1 MTAQEL
7 NTYINRVLGNS
18 IRCLLPSY
26 WWKRLLTQI
35 VEYVDGVDTK
45 FNNKVKTL
53 DNKINNIDLDSYT
66 TKSEFDSLNSEVNT
80 LDGRVSD
87 LEDEKQNVLISGTT
101 IKTINGVSILG
112 SGDIEIQSESGGITA
127 ETDPIFSASPAAGI
141 DDDDIANWN
150 SKGTIT
156 EIVMNGESKG
166 ISGVVDL
173 GTVLTSHQ
181 DISGKL
187 DKTEASNTYVTK
199 QELIQNIDPYNTD
212 GIYAVT
218 QDGDLVSYYRAD
230 ESCIGVALVKGNHK
244 FIIAKDDL
252 QDTRTT
258 FLWNYTTADTEILNY
273 TTVDGIVTY
282 GSFFDTDTT
291 QLSTDYTTWLDGALS
306 DFNGKENS
314 KILISNSSRDTEM
327 GYALKKFNNGSTTS
341 NNFKFDDWYIPALG
355 QLALMRIYQDEIN
368 EFFIKIGGS
377 TFSDEY
383 WSSSENTSSYAYTV
397 SFNTHSY
404 LGITN
409 KNVFYK
415 KVRLLRDITIKESIS
430 KTSQLINDSN
440 YIVDYGMFPDGVYA
454 VTNTLNLVSRENADE
469 SCIGV
474 AFIQGEHRYMISKYD
489 SEESYWGYNLNIDI
503 PDIINYE
510 TETEAE
516 QDFNGYNN
524 TKAIQNAYTTY
535 DKTINEK
542 DMCYFLNAF
551 NVKSESQLFD
561 DWYIPAYGQW
571 HLMLPFQTEINAV
584 FNKINGDILTR
595 QYQTST
601 ERNTSTSHTY
611 SRFTAGWSSPGKQY
625 LRCVRFIRD
634 LKSIRDELDQQTIS
648 ISTLQ
653 DSVTIVQDN
662 ITILQDNQY
671 KPLIA
676 LSSNKAHLLPNKY
689 YRVDTTYYSS
699 LTITLEPESNP
710 DILNEYFIEFAIGSS
725 SMTISLPDDIKWVN
739 GEIPQFF
746 ADTTYQISIVNNLG
760 IVTSFK

>member
-173 GTVLTSHQ
+173 GTVITSHQ

-187 DKTEASNTYVTK
+187 DKNEADALFIDRTEFYQVT
-199 QELIQNIDPYNTD
+199 DPYNTD

-218 QDGDLVSYYRAD
+218 EKGDLITCDKAD
-230 ESCIGVALVKGNHK
+230 ESCVGIALIRGNHK
-244 FIIAKDDL
+244 FIISK
-252 QDTRTT
+252 
-258 FLWNYTTADTEILNY
+258 
-273 TTVDGIVTY
+273 
-282 GSFFDTDTT
+282 TDTT
-291 QLSTDYTTWLDGALS
+291 NPNDYYGFVWSNSAKDTELINYATADGTNTSVSLFNNGNVQISTDYTTWTQGALS
-306 DFNGKENS
+306 DFNGKLNS
-314 KILISNSSRDTEM
+314 EILLSSNYSSNDM
-327 GYALKKFNNGSTTS
+327 CYAIKQFNI
-341 NNFKFDDWYIPALG
+341 NNTYGFDDWYIPSVG
-355 QLALMRIYQDEIN
+355 QLALMVLVREELN
-368 EFFIKIGGS
+368 EAFLKIGGTSFAESVYWTS
-377 TFSDEY
+377 TEKDTTTG
-383 WSSSENTSSYAYTV
+383 WHIQIQGSSTIAAS
-397 SFNTHSY
+397 
-404 LGITN
+404 N
-409 KNVFYK
+409 KGMYYRR
-415 KVRLLRDITIKESIS
+415 VRLIRDISNKEELS

-440 YIVDYGMFPDGVYA
+440 YIVDYEMFPNGVYA
-454 VTNTLNLVSRENADE
+454 ITSNLTLVDKKHADE

-601 ERNTSTSHTY
+601 ERNKSTSHTY

-671 KPLIA
+671 KSLIA
-676 LSSNKAHLLPNKY
+676 LNSNKAHLLSNKY
-689 YRVDTTYYSS
+689 YRVDTKGWSS

>member
-35 VEYVDGVDTK
+35 VEYVDGIDTK
-45 FNNKVKTL
+45 FDNKVKTL
-53 DNKINNIDLDSYT
+53 NNKINNIDLDDYT
-66 TKSEFDSLNSEVNT
+66 TKSEFNSLNSKVNS
-80 LDGRVSD
+80 LDGDVSD
-87 LEDEKQNVLISGTT
+87 LEIEKQDVLISGTS

-112 SGDIEIQSESGGITA
+112 SGDIEIKSESGGITS
-127 ETDPIFSASPAAGI
+127 ETDPIFTASAAANI
-141 DDDDIANWN
+141 TTADITNWN
-150 SKGTIT
+150 NKTSNSGTIT
-156 EIVMNGESKG
+156 EITMNGVSKG
-166 ISGVVDL
+166 TSGVVDL
-173 GTVLTSHQ
+173 GNVITEHQ

-218 QDGDLVSYYRAD
+218 QDGDLVSYDRAN
-230 ESCIGVALVKGNHK
+230 ESCIGVALVKGDHK
-244 FIIAKDDL
+244 FMIAKNDAQQHSTYVWMSTCSDL
-252 QDTRTT
+252 ELT
-258 FLWNYTTADTEILNY
+258 NY
-273 TTVDGIVTY
+273 TTVDGVNES
-282 GSFFDTDTT
+282 GAFFDQSKT
-291 QLSTDYTTWLDGALS
+291 QLSTDYKTWTAGALS

-314 KILISNSSRDTEM
+314 TIIASVASRTHEMGSALKAFNSS
-327 GYALKKFNNGSTTS
+327 STTD
-341 NNFKFDDWYIPALG
+341 NNYGLDDWYIPALG
-355 QLALMRIYQDEIN
+355 QLALIRIHQDEIN
-368 EFFIKIGGS
+368 EFFVKIGGS
-377 TFSDEY
+377 VFGSSY
-383 WSSSENTSSYAYTV
+383 WSSSEESLGLAWQI
-397 SFNTHSY
+397 SFNSSSTVGSPNKDMHS
-404 LGITN
+404 
-409 KNVFYK
+409 KC
-415 KVRLLRDITIKESIS
+415 VRFIRDITIEPLS

-440 YIVDYGMFPDGVYA
+440 YIVDYSMFPDGVYA

-503 PDIINYE
+503 PGITNYDT
-510 TETEAE
+510 TEEAE

-524 TKAIQNAYTTY
+524 TKAIQNAYITY

-584 FNKINGDILTR
+584 FNKINGDFLAR

-601 ERNTSTSHTY
+601 ERNASTSHTY
-611 SRFTAGWSSPGKQY
+611 SEFNGGWSSPGKQY
-625 LRCVRFIRD
+625 LRYVRFIRD
-634 LKSIRDELDQQTIS
+634 LKSIREELDQQTLS

-653 DSVTIVQDN
+653 DSV
-662 ITILQDNQY
+662 TILQDNQY
-671 KPLIA
+671 KPLIT
-676 LSSNKAHLLPNKY
+676 LNSNKAHLLPNKY
-689 YRVDTTYYSS
+689 YRVNTQGYSS
-699 LTITLEPESNP
+699 LTITLEPET
-710 DILNEYFIEFAIGSS
+710 DITKLNEYLVEFNTSS
-725 SMTISLPDDIKWVN
+725 SGTTISLPDTIKWAN
-739 GEIPQFF
+739 GEIPSFVP
-746 ADTTYQISIVNNLG
+746 DMTYQISIVNNLG
-760 IVTSFK
+760 IATGFK